1 MPGWEAVDLIEQL
14 LLDMGSHTA
23 ASIDGWAYPM
33 TRGEMFDN
41 ALLTIVANM
50 TRGKDTQ
57 PYVPDWPWP
66 EQPKAD
72 DVTPEER
79 TALKAHLQSK
89 SAFGQKRTKGPTNV

>member
-1 MPGWEAVDLIEQL
+1 MWEAVDLIEQL

-50 TRGKDTQ
+50 TRG
-57 PYVPDWPWP
+57 
-66 EQPKAD
+66 
-72 DVTPEER
+72 
-79 TALKAHLQSK
+79 
-89 SAFGQKRTKGPTNV
+89 